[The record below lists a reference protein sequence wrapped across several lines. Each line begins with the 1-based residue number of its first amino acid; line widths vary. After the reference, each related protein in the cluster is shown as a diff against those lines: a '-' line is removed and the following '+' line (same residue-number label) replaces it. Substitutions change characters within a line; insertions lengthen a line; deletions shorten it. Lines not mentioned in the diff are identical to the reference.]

1 MEGNAQRFSQLSR
14 TWRSNT
20 ENVALVWSSRSPSL
34 LEVMKGASVLLD
46 MRVELRKT
54 FAEIDCGGH
63 FGADQSGWDQTA
75 LRQTNYRQ
83 ELD

>member
-1 MEGNAQRFSQLSR
+1 
-14 TWRSNT
+14 
-20 ENVALVWSSRSPSL
+20 
-34 LEVMKGASVLLD
+34 MKGASVLLD